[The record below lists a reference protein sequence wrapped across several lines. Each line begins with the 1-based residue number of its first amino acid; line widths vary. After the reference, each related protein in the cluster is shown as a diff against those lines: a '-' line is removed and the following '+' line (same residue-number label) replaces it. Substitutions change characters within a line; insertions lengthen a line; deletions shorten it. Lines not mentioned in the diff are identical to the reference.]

1 MCPQPGDGPPAL
13 KRLEKHVFRKGNGAS
28 CDVAG
33 CGRLM
38 SDVVHHHTDKAEG
51 DAALPRTLKRVS
63 RDDLLISIAE
73 IVRERSTCL
82 RGQVGVVIGHN
93 GRIISMGYNGS
104 PPGMDHC
111 LDVGCE
117 PDRVID
123 IDKEL
128 TDEERLVLFGCQRTI
143 HAEANAIAWAARAGT
158 PISGTTMYS
167 THSPCGKC
175 AQLIVSSGIGRF
187 VYVRSYRA
195 ERLDI
200 LKAGNIAVVKFG
212 GE

>member
-1 MCPQPGDGPPAL
+1 MSTQRGDGPPAL
-13 KRLEKHVFRKGNGAS
+13 KLIVKHVFRKGNGAA

-38 SDVVHHHTDKAEG
+38 SDVIHHIVDKSEG
-51 DAALPRTLKRVS
+51 DAVLPTTIKRSS
-63 RDDLLISIAE
+63 RDDMLVSIAE

-117 PDRVID
+117 PSDPVNEFD
-123 IDKEL
+123 L
-128 TDEERLVLFGCQRTI
+128 VTDEDRLSLFGCQRTI

-158 PISGTTMYS
+158 PIAGTTMYS

-175 AQLIVSSGIGRF
+175 AQLIVSAGIGRF
-187 VYVRSYRA
+187 VYTRSYRA

-200 LKAGNIAVVKFG
+200 LEAGNVKIVQFG
-212 GE
+212 GH